1 MGNIIE
7 VNINTLE
14 QDTDA
19 VRDKMEGIKREVAKL
34 DRIMSE
40 LNGMWEG
47 ASKKIYLQ
55 KLAQEK
61 ENIDALLEEADRI
74 AKKMGEAV
82 TIYKK
87 CEMAVGQEIDEIRV

>member
-34 DRIMSE
+34 AAFGMSNKE
-40 LNGMWEG
+40 IAEKLNM
-47 ASKKIYLQ
+47 S
-55 KLAQEK
+55 LAGVKQ
-61 ENIDALLEEADRI
+61 ALV
-74 AKKMGEAV
+74 AV
-82 TIYKK
+82 TDKTG
-87 CEMAVGQEIDEIRV
+87 VGRDRFAAFL